1 MGSIVLSLFKSA
13 LGKSDDVFRVVAVSG
28 RSEKPSGRRRRS
40 RGRRCRRFAA
50 PDDDARQNIKNIG
63 EEETSQSDRDDDYDD
78 DAIIIIIIIIIIIFE
93 TTTTTTTRP
102 MSR

>member
-1 MGSIVLSLFKSA
+1 MGPIVLSLFKSA

-28 RSEKPSGRRRRS
+28 RGEKPSG

-50 PDDDARQNIKNIG
+50 PDDDARQNIKNNG
-63 EEETSQSDRDDDYDD
+63 EEETSQSDRDDDDDD
-78 DAIIIIIIIIIIIFE
+78 DAIIIIIIIFE
-93 TTTTTTTRP
+93 TTTTTTRP